1 MNSGRSA
8 EGAGSSRRI
17 RKILRW
23 SLGLFIVYAITGFL
37 ILPPVI
43 KSTLQSKLSEKLQR
57 SVTVQKV
64 RINPFILSA
73 DIKGFEI
80 KDLKGPD
87 TFISFD
93 ELYINLQSMSIFK
106 RGVILSELRINKPYI
121 HVVRNEDMTYN
132 FSDLADTGENKTPT
146 KSEPLKFSIN
156 NIQITSGKVNFYDL
170 PKHANNVMSE
180 INATIPF
187 ISNFQYYVDS
197 YVTPSFEAR
206 LNDRQIS
213 LKGETKPFADTRE
226 TIFDVQ
232 IKDLDIPYYLAYL
245 PLKIDY
251 KVNSAYLDVNSI
263 ISFAQ
268 LEDRPP
274 IISVKGDVRL
284 KQIDITDGEKNP
296 LLKIPSL
303 DISFED
309 ADLLIK
315 KIHLG
320 KVLLDSPEVNVAR
333 DRSGRIN
340 LQTFIPEKTEEEE
353 KKSTEENKVSSPLVI
368 EADNIGIA
376 QGKIFFSDIPGSKN
390 FKTDLEKIDVKVE
403 HFSNEKY
410 RISKVAISFETESN
424 ENITLGGKFSLDPLA
439 AVGIVG
445 LRHIIIKKYSP
456 YFRDKILFDIKDAM
470 LDLDTQYTFKK
481 TDETPEIMLSHM
493 NASMSSLKLR
503 RRGDDYDFLSIPA
516 LAVKNTEIDL
526 PNNKITAGDITTG
539 KGILNIRRLDDGTLN
554 VQRLMSPAPI
564 AERRPSAPP
573 ETKED
578 KPFLLTIKNLQA
590 AGYTVNYEDP
600 TPAEPVKL
608 TAGQIKIKGEN
619 LSTEKNAKGKVSLS
633 LKLNRK
639 GAVTTGGTIR
649 IKPLLANMTLNVKN
663 LEISPFQPYFTDRIK
678 VIVTSG
684 SVSGKGNISISDAG
698 EGGLRAAIKG
708 DASMTNFATVD
719 KLNSDDF
726 LKWQSLYV
734 SGIDAGYN
742 PLYVNIKDIALSDFY
757 SRLIVNE
764 DGTLNVQGVFLENKP
779 KDEKKITASPDEAKN
794 DTAEEKKPAPVK
806 IDTLTLQGGAIN
818 FTDNHIKPHYSVNL
832 LEIGGRVSGLNSEES
847 TTADVDLRGKL
858 ENYAPLEITGRINPL
873 KQDLFVDLKANFKDM
888 DLSPLTPYSERYV
901 GYTIEKGKLALNLK
915 YLIVK
920 KKLDSQNN
928 VFLDQFTLG
937 DAVKSPEATKLPV
950 KLAIALLKDRQGRI
964 NLDIPVTGELDDP
977 KFSIG
982 GVILKIIK
990 NLLVKAATSP
1000 FALLGA
1006 IFGGGEELSYL
1017 QFDYGSHVISEEGAK
1032 KLDTI
1037 IKMLNDR
1044 PSLKI
1049 EIEGFVDPEKDRE
1062 GLIQYIF
1069 HKKIKAQKL
1078 KDLVKK
1084 EQPVTSVDEIQ
1095 IEPEE
1100 YHKYLKMAYKQE
1112 KFPKPRNFL
1121 GFAKDLPD
1129 PEMEKLMLTHI
1140 EIKND
1145 DLRQLASQRSL
1156 NVKDYILRSKKVEP
1170 ERVFLV
1176 QPKSLKPEQK
1186 EKVKDSRVEFKL
1198 E

>member
-1 MNSGRSA
+1 MNTGRSP
-8 EGAGSSRRI
+8 EGAGSSERF

-23 SLGLFIVYAITGFL
+23 SLILFVVYTITGFL
-37 ILPPVI
+37 ILPPVVR
-43 KSTLQSKLSEKLQR
+43 SVLQNKLSEKLR
-57 SVTVQKV
+57 RTVTIQKV
-64 RINPFILSA
+64 KINPFMLSA

-80 KDLKGPD
+80 KDLKGPE
-87 TFISFD
+87 TFVSFD
-93 ELYINLQSMSIFK
+93 ELYVNLQSMSIFRK
-106 RGVILSELRINKPYI
+106 GVIVSELRINKPYLHI
-121 HVVRNEDMTYN
+121 VRNEDLTYN
-132 FSDLADTGENKTPT
+132 FSDLADAGENKTPT

-156 NIQITSGKVNFYDL
+156 NIQITSGKVNFNDL
-170 PKHANNVMSE
+170 PKHTNNVMSE

-187 ISNFQYYVDS
+187 ISNFQYYIDS
-197 YVTPSFEAR
+197 YVTPSFEAM

-213 LKGETKPFADTRE
+213 LKGETKPFSDTRE

-245 PLKIDY
+245 PSKIDY

-268 LEDRPP
+268 LKDRPP

-284 KQIDITDGEKNP
+284 KQIDINDGEKNP

-303 DISFED
+303 YISFED

-320 KVLLDSPEVNVAR
+320 KVLLDSPEVYVAR
-333 DRSGRIN
+333 DKSGRIN
-340 LQTFIPEKTEEEE
+340 LQTFIPEKPEKEE
-353 KKSTEENKVSSPLVI
+353 KKSPEKDEESSPLVI
-368 EADNIGIA
+368 EVNNIGIT

-403 HFSNEKY
+403 HFSNIKY
-410 RISKVAISFETESN
+410 GISAVAISFETESN
-424 ENITLGGKFSLDPLA
+424 ENITLNGKFSLDPLA
-439 AVGIVG
+439 AVGDVG
-445 LRHIIIKKYSP
+445 LHHIIVKKYSP
-456 YFRDKILFDIKDAM
+456 YFSDKILFDVEDAM

-481 TDETPEIMLSHM
+481 IDDTPEIKLS
-493 NASMSSLKLR
+493 NLTGSLASLKLR
-503 RRGDDYDFLSIPA
+503 RRGDDHDFLFIPA
-516 LAVKNTEIDL
+516 VDVKNTEFDL
-526 PNNKITAGDITTG
+526 TKSEVTAGDITTD
-539 KGILNIRRLDDGTLN
+539 KGVLNIRRLNDGALN
-554 VQRLMSPAPI
+554 VQRLMPPAPASEKKSPYAA
-564 AERRPSAPP
+564 AERR
-573 ETKED
+573 ED
-578 KPFLLTIKNLQA
+578 KPFIFTIKNLQA
-590 AGYTVNYEDP
+590 ARYTVNYEDP
-600 TPAEPVKL
+600 IPAEPVKI
-608 TAGQIKIKGEN
+608 TAGQIKFKGEN
-619 LSTEKNAKGKVSLS
+619 LSTKKDTKGKVSLS
-633 LKLNRK
+633 LKLNRT
-639 GAVTTGGTIR
+639 GAVSAGGAIR
-649 IKPLLANMTLNVKN
+649 INPLSANMSLNLKN
-663 LEISPFQPYFTDRIK
+663 VELGPFQPYFTDRIK

-684 SVSGKGNISISDAG
+684 SVSSKGNISISDAG
-698 EGGLRAAIKG
+698 EKGLRAAFKG
-708 DASMTNFATVD
+708 NVSLTNFATVD

-742 PLYVNIKDIALSDFY
+742 PLYVDIKDIALSDFY

-764 DGTLNVQGVFLENKP
+764 DGTLNVQGVFQGNKP
-779 KDEKKITASPDEAKN
+779 NEKETAAPPDEAKTE
-794 DTAEEKKPAPVK
+794 TAEEKKPAPVK
-806 IDTLTLQGGAIN
+806 IDTLTLQGGVIN
-818 FTDNHIKPHYSVNL
+818 FTDNHIEPHYSVNL
-832 LEIGGRVSGLNSEES
+832 LEIGGRVSGLSSEES

-873 KQDLFVDLKANFKDM
+873 RQDLFVDLKADFKDM
-888 DLSPLTPYSERYV
+888 DLSPLSPYSGRYV
-901 GYTIEKGKLALNLK
+901 GYTIEKGKLTLNLK

-937 DAVKSPEATKLPV
+937 DAVESPEATKLPV

-964 NLDIPVTGELDDP
+964 NLDIPVTGEFDDP

-1006 IFGGGEELSYL
+1006 IFGGGEELSYI

-1084 EQPVTSVDEIQ
+1084 GQSVTSVDEIH

-1100 YHKYLKMAYKQE
+1100 YSKYLKMAYKKE

-1140 EIKND
+1140 EINDD
-1145 DLRQLASQRSL
+1145 DLRQLASQRAL

-1176 QPKSLKPEQK
+1176 QPKSLKPEKK

>member
-1 MNSGRSA
+1 MNTGRSFV
-8 EGAGSSRRI
+8 GAVSSQRF
-17 RKILRW
+17 RKILIW
-23 SLGLFIVYAITGFL
+23 TLILLVIYTITGFL
-37 ILPPVI
+37 ILPPVV
-43 KSTLQSKLSEKLQR
+43 KSILQDKLSEKLR
-57 SVTVQKV
+57 RAVTIQKLK
-64 RINPFILSA
+64 INPFMLSA
-73 DIKGFEI
+73 EIKGFEI
-80 KDLKGPD
+80 KDLKGPE

-93 ELYINLQSMSIFK
+93 DLYVNLQSMSIFK
-106 RGVILSELRINKPYI
+106 KGVILSELRLNKPYLRI
-121 HVVRNEDMTYN
+121 VRNEDLTYN
-132 FSDLADTGENKTPT
+132 FSDLSDTGGNKTPT
-146 KSEPLKFSIN
+146 NSEPLKFSVN
-156 NIQITSGKVNFYDL
+156 NIQITGGKVNFYDL
-170 PKHANNVMSE
+170 PKHASHVMSE
-180 INATIPF
+180 INAAIPF
-187 ISNFQYYVDS
+187 ISNFQYYVDT
-197 YVTPSFEAR
+197 YVTPSFEAK

-213 LKGETKPFADTRE
+213 LKGETKPFSDTRE

-232 IKDLDIPYYLAYL
+232 IKDLDIPYYLNYV
-245 PLKIDY
+245 PLKKDY

-268 LEDRPP
+268 LKDRPP
-274 IISVKGDVRL
+274 IISLKGDVKL
-284 KQIDITDGEKNP
+284 KKIDIADGEKNP

-309 ADLLIK
+309 ADLLLK

-320 KVLLDSPEVNVAR
+320 KVLLDSPEINVVR

-340 LQTFIPEKTEEEE
+340 LKTFIPEKPEKEE
-353 KKSTEENKVSSPLVI
+353 KKSTEKEQESLPLAI
-368 EADNIGIA
+368 EVNDIGVT
-376 QGKIFFSDIPGSKN
+376 QGKIFFSDMPGSTN
-390 FKTDLEKIDVKVE
+390 FKTDLEQIDVKVE
-403 HFSNEKY
+403 NFSNIKY
-410 RISKVAISFETESN
+410 RISTVAVSLQTESN
-424 ENITLGGKFSLDPLA
+424 ENVKLTGQFSLDPLA
-439 AVGIVG
+439 AVVSVG
-445 LRHIIIKKYSP
+445 LDHILMKKYSP
-456 YFRDKILFDIKDAM
+456 YYRDKILFDIKDAV
-470 LDLDTQYTFKK
+470 LDLNTQCTFRKIDDIPQIK
-481 TDETPEIMLSHM
+481 LSKLT
-493 NASMSSLKLR
+493 ASLVSLKLR

-516 LAVKNTEIDL
+516 VDVKNTEIDL
-526 PNNKITAGDITTG
+526 TNSEVTAGDITTD
-539 KGILNIRRLDDGTLN
+539 KGVLNIRRLNDGALN
-554 VQRLMSPAPI
+554 VQRLIPPAP
-564 AERRPSAPP
+564 ASEKQLSAPSDR
-573 ETKED
+573 KED
-578 KPFLLTIKNLQA
+578 KPFLFTIKNLQA
-590 AGYTVNYEDP
+590 ARYTVNYEDP
-600 TPAEPVKL
+600 VPAEPVKL

-619 LSTEKNAKGKVSLS
+619 LSTEKNTKGKVSLS
-633 LKLNRK
+633 LKLNRT
-639 GAVTTGGTIR
+639 GAVTIGGTIR
-649 IKPLLANMTLNVKN
+649 INPLSASMSLNLKN
-663 LEISPFQPYFTDRIK
+663 VEVGPFQPYFTDRIK

-684 SVSGKGNISISDAG
+684 SVSGKGNISINDAG
-698 EGGLRAAIKG
+698 EKGPRAAFKG
-708 DASMTNFATVD
+708 DASLTNFVTVD

-764 DGTLNVQGVFLENKP
+764 DGTLNVQGVFHENKP
-779 KDEKKITASPDEAKN
+779 KDEKEVTAPPDEAK
-794 DTAEEKKPAPVK
+794 TAPAEEKKPAPVK

-818 FTDNHIKPHYSVNL
+818 FSDNHIKPHYSVNL
-832 LEIGGRVSGLNSEES
+832 LEIGGRVSGLSSEEN

-873 KQDLFVDLKANFKDM
+873 KQDLFVDLKADFKDM
-888 DLSPLTPYSERYV
+888 DLSPLSPYSGRYV
-901 GYTIEKGKLALNLK
+901 GYTIEKGKLALNLR

-937 DAVKSPEATKLPV
+937 DAVESPEATKLPV

-1049 EIEGFVDPEKDRE
+1049 EIKGFVDPEKDRE

-1084 EQPVTSVDEIQ
+1084 GQSVTSVDEIQ

-1100 YHKYLKMAYKQE
+1100 YSKYLKMAYKQE

-1140 EIKND
+1140 EIKDD

-1176 QPKSLKPEQK
+1176 QTKTLKPEQK